1 MELKAKEVSQLLKL
15 IANPY
20 RLMILCMLEEGEK
33 TVSELHEKIE
43 SISMPA
49 LSQHLS
55 ALRLAGLIDNE
66 KHVFFADAEN
76 VQLFLGP
83 FFLHDVIAQAPAG
96 HGAPVDEGIF
106 AF

>member
-43 SISMPA
+43 SICMPA

-66 KHVFFADAEN
+66 KH
-76 VQLFLGP
+76 G
-83 FFLHDVIAQAPAG
+83 LHVYYKILDTRILSVMKTLK
-96 HGAPVDEGIF
+96 EF
-106 AF
+106 YCK

>member
-15 IANPY
+15 ISN

-33 TVSELHEKIE
+33 TVSELHEQIE
-43 SISMPA
+43 NISMPA

-66 KHVFFADAEN
+66 KH
-76 VQLFLGP
+76 G
-83 FFLHDVIAQAPAG
+83 LHVYYKILDTRILSVMKTLK
-96 HGAPVDEGIF
+96 EF
-106 AF
+106 YCK

>member
-33 TVSELHEKIE
+33 TVSELHEQIE
-43 SISMPA
+43 NISMPA

-66 KHVFFADAEN
+66 KHVYYKILDTRILSVMKTLKEFYCK
-76 VQLFLGP
+76 
-83 FFLHDVIAQAPAG
+83 
-96 HGAPVDEGIF
+96 
-106 AF
+106 